1 MQAALG
7 NSNIVARHPSYQRIT
22 YDGRSIGCLGCIL
35 GGCLRKSSLSRWAR
49 IPYGPQ
55 SECTLPAGPEYLH
68 THVMSVQGLTKKIKS
83 HTDIA
88 GDHAPRPDKPPPLSE
103 RQLGS
108 PSRKDTRNVS
118 TPEHISAKRP
128 RPRVYEPRYWPQPT
142 CTRMVMSNENHF
154 PLN

>member
-1 MQAALG
+1 MDFFASRPGKSKYCCASPLLPEDHIRC
-7 NSNIVARHPSYQRIT
+7 SVDWMFR
-22 YDGRSIGCLGCIL
+22 LFL
-35 GGCLRKSSLSRWAR
+35 GCLRKSSLSRWAR

-142 CTRMVMSNENHF
+142 CTRMVMSNEN
-154 PLN
+154 